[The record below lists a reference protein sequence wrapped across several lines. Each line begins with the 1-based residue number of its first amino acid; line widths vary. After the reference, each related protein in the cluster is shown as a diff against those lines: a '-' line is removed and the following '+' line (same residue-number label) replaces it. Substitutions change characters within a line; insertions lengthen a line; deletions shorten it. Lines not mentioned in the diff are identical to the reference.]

1 MVRVIALV
9 VLGVSTLSCNAAQA
23 EPVKVWELTGLKT
36 PESALPDPSGEVLY
50 VSNIDGSP
58 VEKDG
63 NGSIS
68 KVSPDGKM
76 MEPSWVTGL
85 DAPKGMAISGG
96 RLYVSDID
104 KLVEIDLASG
114 KVAARHEAPGA
125 QFLNDV
131 EADAQGRVYV
141 SDMFTDTIWRLENG
155 RLEAWLQD
163 PALLSPNGL
172 YAQGDKLIVATW
184 GVRQAGGFETSTAG
198 HLVEV
203 SLTDKSVRD
212 MGSAPVGNLDGIELQ
227 AESYLVTDWMA
238 GGLFRITSDGTAER
252 LLDLPQ
258 GSADLAYL
266 EDGKIAVIP
275 MMMDN
280 KLVAYRVE

>member
-1 MVRVIALV
+1 MARVIALV
-9 VLGVSTLSCNAAQA
+9 VLGASVLGSIAAQA
-23 EPVKVWELTGLKT
+23 EPVKVWELTGLKA
-36 PESALPDPSGEVLY
+36 PESALPDPSGLVLY

-63 NGSIS
+63 KGAIS

-76 MEPSWVTGL
+76 VEPNWVTGL

-104 KLVEIDLASG
+104 KLVEIDLASR
-114 KVAARHEAPGA
+114 KVSARHEAPGA
-125 QFLNDV
+125 KFLNDV
-131 EADAQGRVYV
+131 EADRQGRIYV

-155 RLEAWLQD
+155 RFEPWLQD
-163 PALLSPNGL
+163 QALLSPNGL

-184 GVRQAGGFETSTAG
+184 GIRKSDGFETSTAG
-198 HLVEV
+198 HLIEV
-203 SLTDKSVRD
+203 SLKDKSVRD
-212 MGSAPVGNLDGIELQ
+212 LGSAPVGNLDGIELQ
-227 AESYLVTDWMA
+227 GESYLVTDWMA
-238 GGLFRITSDGTAER
+238 GELYRITSDGKPER

-258 GSADLAYL
+258 GSADLTYL
-266 EDGKIAVIP
+266 QDQRIAVIP

-280 KLVAYRVE
+280 KLVAYRIE